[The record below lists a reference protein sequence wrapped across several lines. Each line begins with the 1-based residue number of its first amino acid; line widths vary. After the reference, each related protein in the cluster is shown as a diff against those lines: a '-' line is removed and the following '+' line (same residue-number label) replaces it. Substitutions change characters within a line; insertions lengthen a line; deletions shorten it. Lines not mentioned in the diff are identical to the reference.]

1 MLLAQLAIS
10 ACCSTLKPE
19 TPVQHYLMRIG
30 FSFGSDTK
38 GIDQAQL
45 PGKVYAQGSIV
56 DKVKFGFICQVSGF
70 LQLYLVIQKHTA
82 SQILAHG
89 NGEIIEKN
97 GGTELHNIAIQIADI
112 IERSALLGIGIGA
125 IEHKEV
131 LHKTGID
138 DKGVQLQGSTDGF
151 FHRTEKLGKE
161 RGIDIGAYQ
170 LHSIVLQKTLLLF
183 RGQIL
188 DILVVS

>member
-1 MLLAQLAIS
+1 LLLAQLAIS

-30 FSFGSDTK
+30 FSFGSNAESV
-38 GIDQAQL
+38 DQPQL
-45 PGKVYAQGSIV
+45 PGKIDTQRSIV
-56 DKVKFGFICQVSGF
+56 DEVELGFICQVSGF

-131 LHKTGID
+131 LYKTGID
-138 DKGVQLQGSTDGF
+138 DEGVQLQGSTDGF
-151 FHRTEKLGKE
+151 FHWTEKTGKRE
-161 RGIDIGAYQ
+161 R
-170 LHSIVLQKTLLLF
+170 H
-183 RGQIL
+183 
-188 DILVVS
+188 